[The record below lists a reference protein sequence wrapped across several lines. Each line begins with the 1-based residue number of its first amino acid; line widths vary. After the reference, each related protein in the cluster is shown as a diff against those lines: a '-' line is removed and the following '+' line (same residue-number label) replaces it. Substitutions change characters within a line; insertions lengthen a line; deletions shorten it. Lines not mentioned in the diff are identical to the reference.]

1 MIKSLLLTLA
11 LLVGTAQ
18 ANYGFPPIQ
27 AQQSDDLVLMHLEY
41 TYGGGATIRCSSP
54 NDCYRKRLDLEARG
68 AEVYC
73 KRITLTVNGQVRGVK
88 DYFRW
93 RDVE

>member
-1 MIKSLLLTLA
+1 MVKGILLSLMMI
-11 LLVGTAQ
+11 GTAQ
-18 ANYGFPPIQ
+18 ANYGFPPAQ
-27 AQQSDDLVLMHLEY
+27 ATQSDDLVLMHLEY

-93 RDVE
+93 RQDD